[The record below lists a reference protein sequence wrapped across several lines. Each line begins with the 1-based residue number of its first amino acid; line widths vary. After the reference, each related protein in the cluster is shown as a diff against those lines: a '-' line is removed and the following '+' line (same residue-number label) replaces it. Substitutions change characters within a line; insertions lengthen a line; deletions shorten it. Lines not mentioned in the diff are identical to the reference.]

1 MVVTPREPPRVA
13 VRVAGPPSLTTINVP
28 IAAHSQLG
36 GLRIGNR
43 QTDALECDLF
53 VGRLVAELAAVAGD
67 RPMQWVML
75 DDVMRALGATWE
87 EAEQAADFAAAQVWV
102 EHRMHSLL
110 LREPG
115 RNVLNR
121 ERRP

>member
-1 MVVTPREPPRVA
+1 M
-13 VRVAGPPSLTTINVP
+13 RVAGPPSLTTINVP

-67 RPMQWVML
+67 RLVQW
-75 DDVMRALGATWE
+75 VMRALGVTWE
-87 EAEQAADFAAAQVWV
+87 EAEVRGDSKAGDSSWLPHTTGNST
-102 EHRMHSLL
+102 EK
-110 LREPG
+110 
-115 RNVLNR
+115 
-121 ERRP
+121 